1 MGRKDIEYENVEYIP
16 SNRSYLK
23 DLNTGATYKEIKA
36 WIADNY
42 DGMKIHN
49 KYIGEVKADC
59 GLEKRE
65 NYNKGEGKS
74 KDVKCLPKKEK
85 QFLKHLN
92 ILKLYNLKK
101 GYRKMVAFHN
111 ICFVKTIYL
120 YLVL

>member
-1 MGRKDIEYENVEYIP
+1 MFCVEQSSHVETVVLLGRKDIEYENVEYIP

-74 KDVKCLPKKEK
+74 KDVKCPPEK
-85 QFLKHLN
+85 RKAILEAFKHFK
-92 ILKLYNLKK
+92 I
-101 GYRKMVAFHN
+101 
-111 ICFVKTIYL
+111 I
-120 YLVL
+120 